1 MTKDLTIKDN
11 AMFEIGQLFP
21 PAPDESSLLIGCRR
35 SDYSASRISHAVED
49 CNAQLLN
56 LNVTALP
63 SDMAELIV
71 ALRVN
76 HRNVE
81 AIARSLTRYGYDV
94 LEANSGSE
102 EENEAMRQRAN
113 ELLRYLEV

>member
-1 MTKDLTIKDN
+1 MTKDLTSKDN
-11 AMFEIGQLFP
+11 ARYEIGQLFP
-21 PAPDESSLLIGCRR
+21 PAPDESNILIGCRR

-63 SDMAELIV
+63 SEFSELIV

-81 AIARSLTRYGYDV
+81 AISRSLVRYGFEV
-94 LEANSGSE
+94 LDAHSSNVADDES
-102 EENEAMRQRAN
+102 MRARAN
-113 ELLRYLEV
+113 EVLRYLEV

>member
-1 MTKDLTIKDN
+1 MY
-11 AMFEIGQLFP
+11 EIGQLFP
-21 PAPDESSLLIGCRR
+21 PAPDESHLLIGCRR

-63 SDMAELIV
+63 SEFSELIV

-81 AIARSLTRYGYDV
+81 AIARSLTRYGYEV
-94 LEANSGSE
+94 IEAKSSAE
-102 EENEAMRQRAN
+102 EENQSMRERAN
-113 ELLRYLEV
+113 EVLRYLEV